1 MSDYRSLTENLPG
14 KNRLYSDAV
23 LRCSK
28 CAGYIIITQPHVVK
42 GFDGVHF
49 DIVHSE
55 CGS

>member
-1 MSDYRSLTENLPG
+1 MSNYHSLTENTPG
-14 KNRLYSDAV
+14 MNRVYSDAV

-28 CAGYIIITQPHVVK
+28 CDGYIIITQPYVVK

-55 CGS
+55 CDS

>member
-28 CAGYIIITQPHVVK
+28 CYGYIIITQPYVVK